1 MYLCQ
6 LELKGFRSLADETV
20 TLRPGVTVLVG
31 ENNAG
36 KSNVM
41 DAIRH
46 LTAPLDG
53 RRDIHLRADDL
64 HRDGCSEGHHDSC
77 RTEIGLSARYTSK
90 EPSDLA
96 LYGSAL
102 AEDGK
107 SIVYH
112 LAYTP
117 PATGAQRGKLTWQA
131 GDAVTTDRD
140 PEPAA
145 RERIRHLY
153 LPPLRDAQRELAS
166 ASSRYLH
173 GFIGGFLLDEKEVDS
188 FLGDVGER
196 FGQITELEPLT
207 QAADSVRERLVEL
220 TQGAHTQDTG
230 FGFSRPTLPTVAR
243 SLRLRLEEQGMGL
256 QEISE
261 SGHGYA
267 NLLFMATLFAQLRN
281 AAEADL
287 TLLLVE
293 EPEAHLHPQLQSI
306 LMDHLQEEA
315 ERSQQADTSGKEW
328 LGRIQVVV
336 TTHAPHIATSVPPE
350 DLVVL
355 QRRTTPLLPSL
366 GEMTTSAPV
375 QEKKHHT
382 TAVAVRNLNM
392 GARELGKVRQY
403 LNATRSTMLFSPRV
417 LLVEGIAEGILVPAF
432 GKLVLDPVAQR
443 RLRGTAVVPIDGVDF
458 APYLKVLLKRD
469 KISGQRIGQRV
480 AVITDG
486 DFHATSDGPVP
497 DRRKNL
503 NALLEELSADG
514 DVAQVFANETTLE
527 PELMRAAESN
537 TEILKKAWICQR
549 PRAGENDWRELMGL
563 PDEEQDEKFAKMF
576 NKYKVRKGDFAQ
588 DLLAVSA
595 QEDVPLVVPGYFER
609 ALTWITEGVTGGC

>member
-1 MYLCQ
+1 LCQ

-64 HRDGCSEGHHDSC
+64 HRDGCSDGHHDSC
-77 RTEIGLSARYTSK
+77 RTEIGLSARYTSQ
-90 EPSDLA
+90 EHSDLA

-117 PATGAQRGKLTWQA
+117 PAAGAQRGKLTWQA

-196 FGQITELEPLT
+196 FGQITQLEPLT

-243 SLRLRLEEQGMGL
+243 SLRLRLEEEGMGL

-315 ERSQQADTSGKEW
+315 ERSQQADTSGQEW

-366 GEMTTSAPV
+366 AEMTPVAPV

-417 LLVEGIAEGILVPAF
+417 LLVEGIAEGILAPAF

-469 KISGQRIGQRV
+469 EISGQRIGQRV

-486 DFHATSDGPVP
+486 DFHATSNGRVP

-503 NALLEELSADG
+503 NALLEELEAGG
-514 DVAQVFANETTLE
+514 DVARVFANETTLE
-527 PELMRAAESN
+527 PELMRAAQGN
-537 TEILKKAWICQR
+537 VEILKQAWTCQR
-549 PRAGENDWRELMGL
+549 PRAGENDWRELMAL
-563 PDEEQDEKFAKMF
+563 PDEEQEEKFAKLF

-588 DLLAVSA
+588 DVLAVA
-595 QEDVPLVVPGYFER
+595 EQESVSLVVPEYFER
-609 ALTWITEGVTGGC
+609 ALTWITEGVTSGC

>member
-6 LELKGFRSLADETV
+6 LKLKGFRSLADETIA
-20 TLRPGVTVLVG
+20 LRPGVTVLVG

-53 RRDIHLRADDL
+53 KRDIHLRADDL
-64 HRDGCSEGHHDSC
+64 HRDGCPDGRHRDSC
-77 RTEIGLSARYTSK
+77 RTDIELSARYTSQ
-90 EPSDLA
+90 EPHDLA

-102 AEDGK
+102 ADDGQ
-107 SIVYH
+107 SVVYH
-112 LAYTP
+112 LVYTP
-117 PATGAQRGKLTWQA
+117 PASGALRGKVTWRA

-173 GFIGGFLLDEKEVDS
+173 GFIGGFLLDRKEVDA

-196 FGQITELEPLT
+196 FSQIAELAPLT

-220 TQGAHTQDTG
+220 TQGAHTQTTG
-230 FGFSRPTLPTVAR
+230 FGYSRPTLPTVAR
-243 SLRLRLEEQGMGL
+243 SLRLRLEEEGMGL

-315 ERSQQADTSGKEW
+315 ERSQQADTSGQEW

-336 TTHAPHIATSVPPE
+336 TTHAPHIATAVPPE

-355 QRRTTPLLPSL
+355 QRRTTPLPPST
-366 GEMTTSAPV
+366 GETTGTPV

-382 TAVAVRNLNM
+382 TSVAVRNLNM
-392 GARELGKVRQY
+392 DARELGKVRQY

-417 LLVEGIAEGILVPAF
+417 LLVEGIAEGILVPEF

-458 APYLKVLLKRD
+458 GPYLKVLLKRD
-469 KISGQRIGQRV
+469 GVGGQRIGQRV

-486 DFHATSDGPVP
+486 DFHATSDGRVP

-503 NALLEELSADG
+503 MELLEELGADA

-527 PELMRAAESN
+527 PELMRAAGGN
-537 TEILKKAWICQR
+537 AEILRKAWACQR
-549 PRAGENDWRELMGL
+549 PRAGEKDWRELTDL
-563 PDEEQDEKFAKMF
+563 PDGQRDKRLAKMF
-576 NKYKVRKGDFAQ
+576 GEYKVRKGDFAQ
-588 DLLAVSA
+588 DVLAVSA
-595 QEDVPLVVPGYFER
+595 KEDVPVVVPEYFER
-609 ALTWITEGVTGGC
+609 ALKWITEGVTGGR

>member
-1 MYLCQ
+1 MCQ
-6 LELKGFRSLADETV
+6 LELKGFRSLADETI
-20 TLRPGVTVLVG
+20 TLHPGVTVLVG

-53 RRDIHLRADDL
+53 RRDIHLRAEDV
-64 HRDGCSEGHHDSC
+64 HRDGCLDGRHHDSC
-77 RTEIGLSARYTSK
+77 RTEIELSARYTSA
-90 EPSDLA
+90 EHNDLA
-96 LYGSAL
+96 LYNSAL
-102 AEDGK
+102 ANDGK
-107 SIVYH
+107 SVVYH

-117 PATGAQRGKLTWQA
+117 PALGEQRGKSTWQA

-166 ASSRYLH
+166 ASGRYLH
-173 GFIGGFLLDEKEVDS
+173 GFIGGFLLEEDEVDS
-188 FLGDVGER
+188 FLSDVGER
-196 FGQITELEPLT
+196 FGQIAELTPLT

-220 TQGAHTQDTG
+220 TQGAHTQTTG
-230 FGFSRPTLPTVAR
+230 FGFSRPTLPAVAR
-243 SLRLRLEEQGMGL
+243 SLRLRLEEEGMGL

-315 ERSQQADTSGKEW
+315 ERSQQADASGQEW

-355 QRRTTPLLPSL
+355 QRRTTSLPSDAR
-366 GEMTTSAPV
+366 EMSDAPAQAKKHCTTS
-375 QEKKHHT
+375 
-382 TAVAVRNLNM
+382 VAVRNLNM
-392 GARELGKVRQY
+392 DARELGKVGQY

-432 GKLVLDPVAQR
+432 GKLVLDPVSQR

-458 APYLKVLLKRD
+458 EPYLKVLLKRD
-469 KISGQRIGQRV
+469 EVSGRRIGQRV

-486 DFHATSDGPVP
+486 DFHGTSDGRVP

-503 NALLEELSADG
+503 NALLERLAAGG

-527 PELMRAAESN
+527 PELVRAAEGN
-537 TEILKKAWICQR
+537 ATILRKAWARQR
-549 PRAGENDWRELMGL
+549 PNAGEKDWHELMEL
-563 PDEEQDEKFAKMF
+563 PDGQRDKRFAKMF
-576 NKYKVRKGDFAQ
+576 GECKVRKGDFAQ
-588 DLLAVSA
+588 DVLAVSA
-595 QEDVPLVVPGYFER
+595 QEDIPVVVPEYFES
-609 ALTWITEGVTGGC
+609 ALTWITEGVTNGR